1 MRASIGRAGDG
12 YSPEKSVERS
22 ILLMAARACLDGET
36 PREASGLLAGPVDW
50 DWIVRRAEAERL
62 GAVLYAVVSRLS
74 IPAGIRDHFGVAR
87 ASGRRQYL
95 LGAQQIT
102 KVLSEFERDGVPMIP
117 LRGPALAELLYRD
130 PSLRPFTDLDLLVR
144 EADLP
149 RALHL
154 LARLGYRHLEGGR
167 SLSHELAWRHA
178 ASFMPGRP
186 DELPIDLH
194 WGLVDYPGIA
204 PTTAVH
210 HQELWDRAVRV
221 ETSGGACLGL
231 CPEDLLIYL
240 ALHWAIHHALA
251 GLGWEL
257 DLALLIRR
265 GGDAWNWEVLA
276 ERARRWQIRRAIF
289 YALREVRERFEVA
302 IPPWF
307 LARLRPAGPR
317 CILLDWLRHRGEECM
332 ERLDYLIP
340 LLVMDRACD
349 ILRAL
354 SGAVLPPASWLRCRY
369 GKPSA
374 FSAYLTHWARIGSA
388 CARTARASLG
398 RAHR

>member
-1 MRASIGRAGDG
+1 
-12 YSPEKSVERS
+12 
-22 ILLMAARACLDGET
+22 
-36 PREASGLLAGPVDW
+36 
-50 DWIVRRAEAERL
+50 
-62 GAVLYAVVSRLS
+62 
-74 IPAGIRDHFGVAR
+74 
-87 ASGRRQYL
+87 
-95 LGAQQIT
+95 
-102 KVLSEFERDGVPMIP
+102 

-154 LARLGYRHLEGGR
+154 LARLGYRHLESGR
-167 SLSHELAWRHA
+167 SLSHELTWRHA
-178 ASFMPGRP
+178 ASFTPGRP

-210 HQELWDRAVRV
+210 HSELWDRAARV
-221 ETSGGACLGL
+221 ETSGGAYLGL

-240 ALHWAIHHALA
+240 ALHWTIHHALA
-251 GLGWEL
+251 GLGWQL

-265 GGDAWNWEVLA
+265 QGDAWNWEVVA

-302 IPPWF
+302 IPPWL

-317 CILLDWLRHRGEECM
+317 RILLDWLRQREEEHR

-340 LLVMDRACD
+340 LLVMDRGRD

-354 SGAVLPPASWLRCRY
+354 SGAVLPPTSWLRCRY

-374 FSAYLTHWARIGSA
+374 FSAYLAHWARIGSA

>member
-1 MRASIGRAGDG
+1 MDR
-12 YSPEKSVERS
+12 SVERS
-22 ILLMAARACLDGET
+22 LLTAAAGAFLEGET
-36 PREASGLLAGPVDW
+36 TPELAALTARPVDW
-50 DWIVRRAEAERL
+50 GWIVRRAEAERL
-62 GAVLYAVVSRLS
+62 GAVLHAVVSPLS
-74 IPAGIRDHFGVAR
+74 IPAGVRDRLRVAWV
-87 ASGRRQYL
+87 SGRRQYL

-102 KVLSEFERDGVPMIP
+102 KVLSEFERDGVPVIP

-149 RALHL
+149 RALPL
-154 LARLGYRHLEGGR
+154 LARLGYRHLEGGH
-167 SLSHELAWRHA
+167 SLSHELTWRHA
-178 ASFMPGRP
+178 ASFVSGRP

-194 WGLVDYPGIA
+194 WGLVDYPGIV

-210 HQELWDRAVRV
+210 HQELWDRAVRT
-221 ETSGGACLGL
+221 ETSGGTCLGL

-251 GLGWEL
+251 GLGWQL

-265 GGDAWNWEVLA
+265 QGDAWNWEVAA
-276 ERARRWQIRRAIF
+276 ERARRWQIRGALF

-317 CILLDWLRHRGEECM
+317 RILLDRLRHRGEERL

-340 LLVMDRACD
+340 LLVMDKGSD

-374 FSAYLTHWARIGSA
+374 FSAYLAHWARIGRA
-388 CARTARASLG
+388 CARTVGAGLG

>member
-1 MRASIGRAGDG
+1 MDR
-12 YSPEKSVERS
+12 SVEQS
-22 ILLMAARACLDGET
+22 LLTAAARAFLEGGAT
-36 PREASGLLAGPVDW
+36 PELAALAARPVDW
-50 DWIVRRAEAERL
+50 DWIVGRAEAERL
-62 GAVLYAVVSRLS
+62 GAVLHAAVSPLS
-74 IPAGIRDHFGVAR
+74 IPAGVRDRLRVAW
-87 ASGRRQYL
+87 ASGRHQYL

-102 KVLSEFERDGVPMIP
+102 KVLSEFERDGVPVIP

-149 RALHL
+149 RALLL

-167 SLSHELAWRHA
+167 SLAHELTWRHA
-178 ASFMPGRP
+178 ASFVSGRP

-221 ETSGGACLGL
+221 ETSGGTCLGL

-251 GLGWEL
+251 GLGWQL

-265 GGDAWNWEVLA
+265 QGDAWNWEVVA
-276 ERARRWQIRRAIF
+276 ERARRWQIRGALF

-302 IPPWF
+302 IPAWF

-317 CILLDWLRHRGEECM
+317 RILLDRLRYRGEERL

-340 LLVMDRACD
+340 FLVMDKGSD

-374 FSAYLTHWARIGSA
+374 FSAYLAHWARIGRA
-388 CARTARASLG
+388 CARTVGAGLG

>member
-1 MRASIGRAGDG
+1 MDSRRSEDR
-12 YSPEKSVERS
+12 SVERS

-36 PREASGLLAGPVDW
+36 PREASGLLAGRVDW

-62 GAVLYAVVSRLS
+62 GAVLYAVLSRLS
-74 IPAGIRDHFGVAR
+74 IPAGVRDRLEVAWV
-87 ASGRRQYL
+87 SGRRQYL

-102 KVLSEFERDGVPMIP
+102 KVLSEFERDGVPAIP

-154 LARLGYRHLEGGR
+154 LTRLGYRHLEGGL
-167 SLSHELAWRHA
+167 SLSHELTWRHA
-178 ASFMPGRP
+178 ASFVPGRP

-194 WGLVDYPGIA
+194 WGMVDYPGIA

-221 ETSGGACLGL
+221 ETSGGAYLGL

-240 ALHWAIHHALA
+240 ALHWTIHHALA
-251 GLGWEL
+251 GLGWQL

-265 GGDAWNWEVLA
+265 QGDAWNWEVVA
-276 ERARRWQIRRAIF
+276 GRARRWQIRRAIF

-317 CILLDWLRHRGEECM
+317 RFLLDWLRHRGEERR

-340 LLVMDRACD
+340 LLVMDRGCD

-374 FSAYLTHWARIGSA
+374 LSAYLTHWARIGSA

>member
-1 MRASIGRAGDG
+1 MDR
-12 YSPEKSVERS
+12 SVEQS
-22 ILLMAARACLDGET
+22 LLTAAARAFLEGGAT
-36 PREASGLLAGPVDW
+36 PELAALAARPVDW
-50 DWIVRRAEAERL
+50 EWIVRRADDQRL
-62 GAVLYAVVSRLS
+62 GALLHSVVSCLS
-74 IPAGIRDHFGVAR
+74 IPAGVRDRLRVAWV
-87 ASGRRQYL
+87 SGRRQYL
-95 LGAQQIT
+95 LGAQQLT
-102 KVLSEFERDGVPMIP
+102 KVLSDFEREGVPVIP

-149 RALHL
+149 RALPL
-154 LARLGYRHLEGGR
+154 LARLGYRHLEGGH
-167 SLSHELAWRHA
+167 SLSHELTWRHA
-178 ASFMPGRP
+178 ASFVSGRP

-204 PTTAVH
+204 PMTAVH
-210 HQELWDRAVRV
+210 HQELWDRAVRT
-221 ETSGGACLGL
+221 ETSRGAYLGL

-251 GLGWEL
+251 GLGWQL

-265 GGDAWNWEVLA
+265 QGDAWNWEVAA
-276 ERARRWQIRRAIF
+276 ERARRWQIRGAIF
-289 YALREVRERFEVA
+289 HALREVRERFEVA

-317 CILLDWLRHRGEECM
+317 RILLDRLRHRGEERL

-340 LLVMDRACD
+340 FLVMDKGSD

-374 FSAYLTHWARIGSA
+374 FSAYLAHWARIGRA
-388 CARTARASLG
+388 CARTVGAGLG
-398 RAHR
+398 RAH